1 MLKLNME
8 ILKIKAKFKKDGMM
22 RFISHLDFIRLIYR
36 ALRRAEIPFV
46 LTQGFSPH
54 PKVKFGQAMKLGVR
68 GEMGVLFFL
77 TAKMDL
83 LEFKDRMDRQLNQDL
98 RIVDINYAE

>member
-1 MLKLNME
+1 MDT
-8 ILKIKAKFKKDGMM
+8 LKIEAKFKKDGMM

-46 LTQGFSPH
+46 LTEGFSPH
-54 PKVKFGQAMKLGVR
+54 PKVKFSQALKLGVR

-77 TAKMDL
+77 KTKMEL
-83 LEFKDRMDRQLNQDL
+83 LEFKDRMDRQLNKDL
-98 RIVDINYAE
+98 RTIEINYAE